1 MKILHIIDPA
11 YFQTHKKTIS
21 ELILSLSLS
30 NVEQKVYT
38 EEGVSF
44 GWVDTVCEVIGWKIS
59 KSGKFKKFANKLKTW
74 FLFSSFRPDIV
85 IKYGLKARIVANGVG
100 GVQVSFLNEKE
111 NLSTFEDTDYIMTN
125 VDDVLSYVKS
135 HGYSGA
141 RSFLLPSFV
150 YEYPNI
156 PDIIK
161 KDYFIPE
168 KSDVVYV
175 GGTFLRNI
183 GFEWAFEALSVVQNS
198 YFFIVGSG
206 PEDEYVKDCALR
218 VNLKARSRFIPEIE
232 KTMKALA
239 DVKFAF
245 VPFDDPELSKYILEA
260 MLQRKLVITVKNSQS
275 EEFVSDGKTGF
286 FVPKTD
292 MYLIKKKLKEVMAL
306 PEEEKEKIINNA
318 FEYAKNY
325 TAPIVIPAYLKM
337 FEELIRKY
345 NSRKNLLNN

>member
-30 NVEQKVYT
+30 KMEQKVYT
-38 EEGVSF
+38 REGEKL
-44 GWVDTVCEVIGWKIS
+44 GWIDTVCEVVGWKVA
-59 KSGKFKKFANKLKTW
+59 KSGKLKGLSNKLKTW

-85 IKYGLKARIVANGVG
+85 IKYGLDARVIANGVG
-100 GVQVSFLNEKE
+100 GVQISFINEKE
-111 NLSTFEDTDYIMTN
+111 NLSTFENTDYIMTN

-135 HGYSGA
+135 HGYSGT

-156 PDIIK
+156 PDIVK

-175 GGTFLRNI
+175 GGTFLKNI
-183 GFEWAFEALSVVQNS
+183 GFEWAFDALSIIQNT
-198 YFFIVGSG
+198 YFFIAGSG
-206 PEDEYVKDCALR
+206 PDDEYVKDCALR

-232 KTMKALA
+232 KSMKALA

-245 VPFDDPELSKYILEA
+245 LPFDDPELSKYILEA
-260 MLQRKLVITVKNSQS
+260 MLQKKLVVTVKNSQS
-275 EEFVSDGKTGF
+275 EEFILDGKTGF
-286 FVPKTD
+286 FVPRTD
-292 MYLIKKKLKEVMAL
+292 MYLIKKKLKEVIAL
-306 PEEEKEKIINNA
+306 SDKEREKIVNDA
-318 FEYAKNY
+318 FEYAQKY
-325 TAPIVIPAYLKM
+325 IAPVIIPAYLQM
-337 FEELIRKY
+337 FEELVRRY